1 MSEGAGILRE
11 PWPNVER
18 QRYGAAF
25 GIWIFL
31 VTEML
36 FFGALFLNYT
46 VNRSLHPE
54 AFRIASQHTDIVYGT
69 ANTSILLTSSL
80 VMTMA
85 ERAAGANWRRIAL
98 ACLIVTASLGLA
110 FLVVKGFEYSDD
122 LAKGL
127 LPGANFA
134 LEPRSTQLF
143 WGLYWIMTVVHAIH
157 LTVGIGLVVWL
168 SVVIGRRILPLG
180 TTASEVISLYWH
192 FVDVIWVTVYALIY
206 LPGLA

>member
-1 MSEGAGILRE
+1 MSDSATILRE
-11 PWPNVER
+11 PWPNIER

-36 FFGALFLNYT
+36 FFGALFLNYA

-54 AFRIASQHTDIVYGT
+54 AFRIASHETDIVYGT
-69 ANTSILLTSSL
+69 ANTLILLTSSL
-80 VMTMA
+80 IMTLA
-85 ERAAGANWRRIAL
+85 ERAAAANWRRFAL
-98 ACLIVTASLGLA
+98 TCLIVTASLGLA

-122 LAKGL
+122 LSKGL
-127 LPGANFA
+127 LPGPNFA
-134 LEPRSTQLF
+134 LEPPSTQLF
-143 WGLYWIMTVVHAIH
+143 WGLYWIMTVVHALH

-168 SVVIGRRILPLG
+168 SVLIARRVMPLG

-192 FVDVIWVTVYALIY
+192 FVDVIWVTIYALIY